1 LKTDKRATSKL
12 VAPATILNAVPKAA
26 STRIEVTMPEATATH
41 GRSGVTG
48 RALGLQIDPKEP
60 ETVRAE
66 F

>member
-41 GRSGVTG
+41 GRTEAVGG
-48 RALGLQIDPKEP
+48 ALGLQTDPEEP
-60 ETVRAE
+60 EMVRTE